1 MCICCVAVPVAA
13 ATGLS
18 MDKKQ
23 RTNARKIGLEPKR
36 ARPFLILTV
45 IAILLLNIGSVIIHT
60 RFSQLGL

>member
-23 RTNARKIGLEPKR
+23 RKSAEAQPGTDKR
-36 ARPFLILTV
+36 AHPFLVLTV
-45 IAILLLNIGSVIIHT
+45 IAIFLLNVGSVIIHT
-60 RFSQLGL
+60 RFYQFGL

>member
-23 RTNARKIGLEPKR
+23 RKNAQTTGLETKR
-36 ARPFLILTV
+36 GRPFLVLTV
-45 IAILLLNIGSVIIHT
+45 IAIFLLNIGSVIIHT
-60 RFSQLGL
+60 RFYQLGL